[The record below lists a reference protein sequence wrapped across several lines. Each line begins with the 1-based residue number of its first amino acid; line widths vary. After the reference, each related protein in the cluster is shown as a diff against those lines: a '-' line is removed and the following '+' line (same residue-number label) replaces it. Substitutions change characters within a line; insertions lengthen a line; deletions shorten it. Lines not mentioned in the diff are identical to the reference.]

1 MLRNWFEHHPRQ
13 AGCFFLLL
21 AGLNAACG
29 YKIFWQYPCLATANL
44 AEGVLLVIGVITT
57 WPEKIPEVRKAIT
70 LPDYG
75 KPDRLLSA
83 LGDEDKNEGKDRF
96 EPRLDNVQEN

>member
-1 MLRNWFEHHPRQ
+1 MLRNWFEHYPRQ

-21 AGLNAACG
+21 AGLNAAYG
-29 YKIFWQYPCLATANL
+29 YKIFWQYPYLASANL

-70 LPDYG
+70 QPDYG
-75 KPDRLLSA
+75 PPDRLLCT
-83 LGDEDKNEGKDRF
+83 LGDGEKNEDKDRF